1 MFINL
6 HLKCFVLLIGKKET
20 ASIGKPLQQV
30 GAKGGLFIFLLK

>member
-6 HLKCFVLLIGKKET
+6 HLKCFVLLIGRKET

-30 GAKGGLFIFLLK
+30 GAKGVIWFLL